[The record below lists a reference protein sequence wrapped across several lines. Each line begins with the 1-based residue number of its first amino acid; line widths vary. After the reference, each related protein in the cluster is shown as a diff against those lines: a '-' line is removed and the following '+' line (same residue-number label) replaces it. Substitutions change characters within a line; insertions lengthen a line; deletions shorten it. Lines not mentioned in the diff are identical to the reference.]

1 MKRKSNKIGHRLF
14 RAAVLA
20 GGILST
26 TACSETEIA
35 VNDPEQANRT
45 VIVYMSA
52 RNSLYANATADSIE
66 MVRGAATLKTG
77 DQMLVYICRKQQV
90 RLYRVTR
97 QSATRG
103 MDLVMQYSPD
113 VNASDPGHFGKVLR
127 WIGEH
132 YPSTSYGLVLWS
144 HSDGWLPATNTID
157 TRGFGIDAGADAP
170 TASNW
175 GSDGQM
181 GYQMDLTDLAEAL
194 QESGIRPEF
203 IFFDSC
209 LMQCVEAAYTL
220 RDATDYILASPAQI
234 PAVGAQY
241 DQMMEHAFYQEPFD
255 PATLVEEYVREAA
268 TGKEYGNMG
277 VVLSA
282 IKTDEL
288 EALAEKTKEMLTRY
302 AGPEEPDLSGV
313 LAYDVYSSRSFYRPE
328 YYDLQETMR
337 RLITDE
343 TDFGEWQDALNRCV
357 VACGATPTVSYWV
370 GKTITLNEG
379 AFCGVSTFVP
389 QTRYTTY
396 ASRCL
401 YGDLNQAFTETE
413 WYTAAGWDQTGI
425 VETVTQTTAQQ

>member
-1 MKRKSNKIGHRLF
+1 MKQIRKSILCRGIVAL
-14 RAAVLA
+14 LA
-20 GGILST
+20 GATLSL
-26 TACSETEIA
+26 TACTEQEIT
-35 VNDPEQANRT
+35 VDTPEQANKT
-45 VIVYMSA
+45 IVVYMSA
-52 RNSLYANATADSIE
+52 RNSLYANATADSTEII
-66 MVRGAATLKTG
+66 RGAATLKTG
-77 DQMLVYICRKQQV
+77 DQMLVYLCRNKKA

-97 QSATRG
+97 QSAATG
-103 MDLVMQYSPD
+103 MELLMQYGEET
-113 VNASDPGHFGKVLR
+113 NASDPTHFGKVMK
-127 WIGEH
+127 WIREN
-132 YPSTSYGLVLWS
+132 YPSATYGLVLWS
-144 HSDGWLPATNTID
+144 HSDGWLPATNKIK

-170 TASNW
+170 IASDRTT
-175 GSDGQM
+175 DGEM

-220 RDATDYILASPAQI
+220 RDVTDYIIASPAQI

-241 DQMMEHAFYQEPFD
+241 DQMMERAFYQEPFD
-255 PATLVEEYVREAA
+255 PAILVEEYVREAS

-277 VVLSA
+277 VVVSA
-282 IKTDEL
+282 IKTDQL
-288 EALAEKTKEMLTRY
+288 ETLAEKTREMLTRY
-302 AGPEEPDLSGV
+302 AGPEEPDLNGV

-337 RLITDE
+337 HLITDE
-343 TDFGEWQDALNRCV
+343 TDFREWQDALNGCV
-357 VACGATPTVSYWV
+357 VAHDATPTISYWV

-389 QTRYTTY
+389 QSRYTTY

-425 VETVTQTTAQQ
+425 VETVTQTAQ